1 MEPQPNSLHQGI
13 DGLGLI
19 TRGLKYRFQFE
30 GFTKHALNLFS
41 SHKKTVNEKFEDI
54 EILRFLDLG
63 YKVKMQETNFD
74 SIAVDIPEDVIKVEN
89 FLNQKNHKW

>member
-1 MEPQPNSLHQGI
+1 MSRLQVPFNKSSEKTSYKKQVCV
-13 DGLGLI
+13 
-19 TRGLKYRFQFE
+19 Y

-89 FLNQKNHKW
+89 FLNQKNHK